1 MKTQLQLI
9 ATTIALTV
17 LIWVYADQS
26 GHDSYQTTVLVRY
39 LPPLE
44 PEVDPREGARS
55 GAVRGRGAHPSSWR
69 DPRAA

>member
-26 GHDSYQTTVLVRY
+26 DVAADTGHRDGPGDARPWGGRV
-39 LPPLE
+39 
-44 PEVDPREGARS
+44 GALTR
-55 GAVRGRGAHPSSWR
+55 R
-69 DPRAA
+69 